1 MNNEVDLA
9 LLLTRNV
16 GKMARIINQ
25 LIKPCDYKKAYTIPL
40 FRPVLEWILDP
51 FDIFELDIVYQQY
64 MEIASKAEPASSW
77 LL

>member
-40 FRPVLEWILDP
+40 FRPVLE
-51 FDIFELDIVYQQY
+51 
-64 MEIASKAEPASSW
+64 
-77 LL
+77 